1 MHCEEVRNQLAEH
14 VIEGLDPLDRESVEE
29 HLVSCQS
36 CREEAE
42 GLGWVW
48 SQLGALPTEK
58 PDSEEMRAR
67 FDMMI
72 EAHGRDGNETPSP
85 SGWENVNSWFG
96 RWWPRQPVLQFGF
109 ALVLLVV
116 GIAIG
121 QYFRISSEQQQDLSQ
136 LRAELEETRQLAVLS
151 LMQQQAASE
160 RLRGLSWSNRIDGPG
175 NEMLV
180 ALIDTLVLD
189 PNVNVRLAAVDAL
202 KKFGENQVVRQGT
215 LRALMEEESPL
226 VQAALIGFMVEL
238 EQRESMDTLRVFSED
253 TTLNDGVRL
262 RASWG
267 LEQLQ

>member
-14 VIEGLDPLDRESVEE
+14 VIEGLDPLDRGLVEE

-48 SQLGALPTEK
+48 SQLGALRAEK
-58 PDSEEMRAR
+58 PDSDAMRAR

-72 EAHGRDGNETPSP
+72 EAYGRSLKAAPRPSV
-85 SGWENVNSWFG
+85 WENVNFWFG
-96 RWWPRQPVLQFGF
+96 RRWPRQPVLQFGF

-121 QYFRISSEQQQDLSQ
+121 QYSRVSSDQEQDLGQ
-136 LRAELEETRQLAVLS
+136 LRAELEETRQLAALS
-151 LMQQQAASE
+151 LMQQQSASE
-160 RLRGLSWSNRIDGPG
+160 RLRGLSWSNWIEGPG
-175 NEMLV
+175 NDLLV
-180 ALIDTLVLD
+180 ALIDTLMLD

-202 KKFGENQVVRQGT
+202 KKFGGIQVVRQGT

-226 VQAALIGFMVEL
+226 VQAALVDFMVAL
-238 EQRESMDTLRVFSED
+238 RQRESVETLRMFVED
-253 TTLNDGVRL
+253 ANLNEGVRL
-262 RASWG
+262 SAAWG